1 MASTSRSQCMHAEA
15 SQAQARRS
23 QDAYFSELLQ
33 EHLCGSPFLTI
44 DNSNFRQIPDLCCCL
59 WAGVVTKTGQKY
71 RADLV
76 IDAAGRRS
84 PVPGWLEGGG
94 YAPPPE
100 VEVDPHV
107 TYSSR
112 LYRLPPPPRWG
123 PISLLFTPSNLLPAS
138 SGRQSVWPGIVAS
151 GQCKTKIWARNFV
164 ETLQQAIA

>member
-1 MASTSRSQCMHAEA
+1 M
-15 SQAQARRS
+15 
-23 QDAYFSELLQ
+23 
-33 EHLCGSPFLTI
+33 
-44 DNSNFRQIPDLCCCL
+44 
-59 WAGVVTKTGQKY
+59 VTKAGQEY

-112 LYRLPPPPRWG
+112 LYRLAPQVGAHFPA
-123 PISLLFTPSNLLPAS
+123 LFPSNLLLQAVEDS
-138 SGRQSVWPGIVAS
+138 QS
-151 GQCKTKIWARNFV
+151 GQGLRLWGNVRQTFGRGDYV
-164 ETLQQAIA
+164 EALPQAIA